1 MARQRPPSLRIDVGD
16 NSAVPAR
23 LRNILEAHPE
33 TASSSPGSLRSAF
46 AFVTDLRHRCRR
58 VKSDTDTA
66 LREML
71 QLPQLRYAVGD
82 DVVPTDE
89 LRAHEREAL
98 VALHG
103 LCTSFIEHTDL
114 GTAGARC
121 KELIREAQQLRQPL
135 AGLVGGGASPDVN
148 LCTRFVLALSPCA
161 RLLPANAALLAETEG
176 SRSRSRSG
184 SGDADAGGAAVA
196 GAGCSCCATAT
207 GSASDP
213 LPAAGRSVSSAVAG
227 GGGGDEDGESVLQ
240 GFYAAWS
247 HAAPEWS
254 SRTRR
259 RSYYHSLTSP
269 SSTPRLSGSLPQSN
283 SVPDSL
289 EGAGMAVP
297 PPFTLAV
304 PVERGS
310 SVRSSE
316 SLPSPT
322 AGFAAGFA
330 AGGPPP
336 SVDVSG
342 NSSKEAASPRQS
354 RSSSKEAAT
363 PKRVRLCG
371 SYVPSG
377 RSSASA
383 SVSSGSPDD
392 SFKQAAAAAAS
403 AAAASAAAC
412 AAGHAKVGGELGE
425 LDATHRVP
433 RAPSRAVPRQ
443 G

>member
-82 DVVPTDE
+82 PDVVPTDE

-176 SRSRSRSG
+176 SRSRSG
-184 SGDADAGGAAVA
+184 
-196 GAGCSCCATAT
+196 T
-207 GSASDP
+207 
-213 LPAAGRSVSSAVAG
+213 LPR
-227 GGGGDEDGESVLQ
+227 
-240 GFYAAWS
+240 
-247 HAAPEWS
+247 
-254 SRTRR
+254 
-259 RSYYHSLTSP
+259 
-269 SSTPRLSGSLPQSN
+269 
-283 SVPDSL
+283 
-289 EGAGMAVP
+289 
-297 PPFTLAV
+297 
-304 PVERGS
+304 
-310 SVRSSE
+310 
-316 SLPSPT
+316 
-322 AGFAAGFA
+322 
-330 AGGPPP
+330 
-336 SVDVSG
+336 
-342 NSSKEAASPRQS
+342 
-354 RSSSKEAAT
+354 
-363 PKRVRLCG
+363 
-371 SYVPSG
+371 
-377 RSSASA
+377 
-383 SVSSGSPDD
+383 
-392 SFKQAAAAAAS
+392 
-403 AAAASAAAC
+403 
-412 AAGHAKVGGELGE
+412 
-425 LDATHRVP
+425 
-433 RAPSRAVPRQ
+433 
-443 G
+443 